1 MHLLAMDD
9 RTLDRLRRALERVLP
24 DIPEIAAAYA
34 FGSRI
39 SGGALPLSDL
49 YVALVLRDEG
59 RRDDPLLA
67 ERISVRIASEL
78 RSAIEGDEAVEID
91 AHLAED
97 LPLPVRGRVVTGGML
112 LYEADPSSRVDFETS
127 TRRKYFDFR
136 PLLERDAREGLL
148 SGG

>member
-1 MHLLAMDD
+1 MDD
-9 RTLDRLRRALERVLP
+9 RTLQRLRRALERVLRDMP
-24 DIPEIAAAYA
+24 GIAVAYA

-39 SGGALPLSDL
+39 SGGSLPLSDL
-49 YVALVLRDEG
+49 DLALVLRDDE

-78 RSAIEGDEAVEID
+78 RRAIEGDEAVEID
-91 AHLAED
+91 AHLAEE

-112 LYEADPSSRVDFETS
+112 LYEADP
-127 TRRKYFDFR
+127 FR